1 MNQMDIVESSG
12 NVFADLGLDD
22 PEILLG
28 KAEMVRLIASASES
42 RAYTEADLAQALDA
56 DLVTAA
62 DLLRGRLGRFSME
75 RLISYLNALDFDVE
89 ILIRRCGAEDAA
101 GFRVSTD

>member
-1 MNQMDIVESSG
+1 MNHIDIVESAG
-12 NVFADLGLDD
+12 NVFADFGLDD

-42 RAYTEADLAQALDA
+42 RGYTETGLAQALDA

-62 DLLRGRLGRFSME
+62 DLLRGKLGRFSIE
-75 RLISYLNALDFDVE
+75 RLVSYLNALDFDVE
-89 ILIRRCGAEDAA
+89 ISIRRCGADDAA
-101 GFRVSTD
+101 RFRVSTD